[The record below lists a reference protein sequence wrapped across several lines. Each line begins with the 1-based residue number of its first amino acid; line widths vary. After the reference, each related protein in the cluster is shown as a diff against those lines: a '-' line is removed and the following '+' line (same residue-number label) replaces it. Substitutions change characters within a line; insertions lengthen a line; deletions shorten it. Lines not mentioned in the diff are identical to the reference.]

1 MLDKQVQLNGESYT
15 VVGVAPA
22 GFGQQKKVDVWMP
35 MAFKPD
41 ETSNDARG
49 AHYVN
54 TIGLLR
60 PGVTV
65 AQADA
70 EMRVIASQIATQ
82 YPNSNKG
89 WTVFVMSYLDYSVR
103 NVRVVLY
110 TLLGAVGCVLL
121 IACANI
127 ANLLLARATA
137 RHREISIRAALG
149 AGRGRLV
156 RQLLTE
162 SVLLALLGGA
172 AGLILAH
179 WGLAAL
185 IALAP
190 ATLPR
195 TTNIHLDGLSWHF
208 RSRSV

>member
-1 MLDKQVQLNGESYT
+1 MARFYT

-22 GFGQQKKVDVWMP
+22 GFGQQNKVDLWTP

-49 AHYVN
+49 AHYIN

-70 EMRVIASQIATQ
+70 EMRVIASQLATQ

-149 AGRGRLV
+149 GRSWTTHSATTHRKCFACIARWRRWTNSRALGFGCVARARAGDF
-156 RQLLTE
+156 
-162 SVLLALLGGA
+162 A
-172 AGLILAH
+172 AH
-179 WGLAAL
+179 
-185 IALAP
+185 
-190 ATLPR
+190 
-195 TTNIHLDGLSWHF
+195 H
-208 RSRSV
+208 